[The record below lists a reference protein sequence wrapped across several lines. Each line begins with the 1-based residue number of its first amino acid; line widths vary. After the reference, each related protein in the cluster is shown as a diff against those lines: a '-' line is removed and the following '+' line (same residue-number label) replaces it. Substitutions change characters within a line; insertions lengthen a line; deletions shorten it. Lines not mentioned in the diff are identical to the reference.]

1 MGNEILSVFIDE
13 SGDFGEYDTKTP
25 YYIVTMVM
33 HNQDVDINSRINEL
47 TEHIFQLGYDDHAIH
62 TGPLIRRESIY
73 INDEIEK
80 RRALFNSL
88 FHFTR
93 KLDINY
99 ICAIIKKSECADNI
113 QLTMKISKE
122 ISNAL
127 KRNEA
132 FYRGY
137 KRIIIYYDN
146 GQVELTKIITSVFST
161 LFSDVEFRRVQPVEY
176 KLFQVADLICTLEL
190 VFKKAQNNSF
200 SNSEILFFG
209 STREFNKNIYKYI
222 EKKKL

>member
-1 MGNEILSVFIDE
+1 MGNEVVSVYIDE

-47 TEHIFQLGYDDHAIH
+47 TEHILQLGYDDHAIH

-99 ICAIIKKSECADNI
+99 ICAIIKK
-113 QLTMKISKE
+113 K
-122 ISNAL
+122 
-127 KRNEA
+127 
-132 FYRGY
+132 
-137 KRIIIYYDN
+137 
-146 GQVELTKIITSVFST
+146 
-161 LFSDVEFRRVQPVEY
+161 
-176 KLFQVADLICTLEL
+176 
-190 VFKKAQNNSF
+190 
-200 SNSEILFFG
+200 
-209 STREFNKNIYKYI
+209 
-222 EKKKL
+222 

>member
-1 MGNEILSVFIDE
+1 
-13 SGDFGEYDTKTP
+13 
-25 YYIVTMVM
+25 MVM

-132 FYRGY
+132 FYREY

>member
-132 FYRGY
+132 FYREY

-190 VFKKAQNNSF
+190 VLKKAQNNSF

>member
-132 FYRGY
+132 FYREY

>member
-47 TEHIFQLGYDDHAIH
+47 TEHILQLGYDDHAIH

-132 FYRGY
+132 FYREY